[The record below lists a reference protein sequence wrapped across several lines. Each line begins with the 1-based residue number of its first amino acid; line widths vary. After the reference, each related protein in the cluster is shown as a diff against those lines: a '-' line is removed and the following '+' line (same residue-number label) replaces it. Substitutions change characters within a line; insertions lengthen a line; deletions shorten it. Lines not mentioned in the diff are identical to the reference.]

1 MKILALI
8 LARGGSKRL
17 PNKNILPLGGRP
29 LITWSIDVAKNVSKI
44 VDILVSTDSPTIAS
58 ISKDAGA
65 IVPWLRPENLA
76 TDNATSAD
84 AAIHA
89 LEWYEKNIGSVDGI
103 LLLQPTS
110 PFRSKSLVEKG
121 IELFGGIGNGVIGV
135 SPAKGVLIMQ
145 EHFLKS
151 INQIMDINDEA
162 GGSIKTFCING
173 SFYLIAPSE
182 LKEKR
187 SFFSKSMRPLIITDP
202 MESLDIDSEW
212 DFKIA
217 EMVANKK

>member
-44 VDILVSTDSPTIAS
+44 VDILVSTDSPAIAR

-65 IVPWLRPENLA
+65 TVPWLRPENLS
-76 TDNATSAD
+76 TDNATSAE

-89 LEWYEKNIGSVDGI
+89 LEWYERNIGSVDGV

-110 PFRSKSLVEKG
+110 PFRSKRLVEKG
-121 IELFGGIGNGVIGV
+121 IELFGGVGNGVIGV
-135 SPAKGVLIMQ
+135 SPVKGLLIMQ
-145 EHFLKS
+145 EHFLMS
-151 INQIMDINDEA
+151 INQVMDINDETE
-162 GGSIKTFCING
+162 GSRKTFCING
-173 SFYLIAPSE
+173 CFYLIAPSE
-182 LKEKR
+182 LKEEK
-187 SFFSKSMRPLIITDP
+187 SFFSNSMRPLIITDP
-202 MESLDIDSEW
+202 IESLDIDTEW

-217 EMVANKK
+217 EMVVNNK